1 MSFCALQA
9 NLPLSLYNHT
19 MQPALLIYNPAAG
32 RVSVRPYVYRAV
44 KVLRAA
50 GWSVRIVATKSGIH
64 ATELACQAAAD
75 RLAAVFAV
83 GGDGT
88 LGQVAA
94 GLMHSSTALGI
105 LPAGTTN
112 VLALEMGLTPF
123 EWYRP
128 WALEQNAAE
137 LARGQILP
145 MDLGLC
151 NGQPFLLWSG
161 LGLDARVIDWL
172 EPRPRWLKYVS
183 VPHYFIATVLQAA
196 VWKGVDVTIRGEGVE
211 WRGHVVQG
219 VASNIR
225 RYLGGMAELTPD
237 AYLDDG
243 LLELW
248 LLSGSTW
255 YENMR
260 HGFGLMGG
268 RHLRAADAHCIR
280 ARRLEIEASRPLPA
294 QLDGDPDGASNR
306 MVLENLPGALRMIVP
321 VGARKLFKNG

>member
-1 MSFCALQA
+1 MPQ
-9 NLPLSLYNHT
+9 
-19 MQPALLIYNPAAG
+19 ALLIYNPAAG
-32 RVSVRPYVYRAV
+32 RVSVRPFVYRAV
-44 KVLRAA
+44 KVLRSA
-50 GWSVRIVATKSGIH
+50 GWSVRIVATKSGTH
-64 ATELACQAAAD
+64 ATELARQAAVD
-75 RLAAVFAV
+75 RLEAVFAV

-94 GLMHSSTALGI
+94 GLLHSSTALGI

-112 VLALEMGLTPF
+112 VLALEMGLLPF
-123 EWYRP
+123 EWFRP
-128 WALEQNAAE
+128 WAMEQNAAQ
-137 LARGQILP
+137 LAQGESLP

-161 LGLDARVIDWL
+161 LGLDARVIHWL

-196 VWKGVDVTIRGEGVE
+196 VWKGAEVTIRGEGVE
-211 WRGHVVQG
+211 WHGHVIQV

-237 AYLDDG
+237 AHLDDG

-255 YENMR
+255 FENLR
-260 HGFGLMGG
+260 HGFGLIGG

-280 ARRLEIEASRPLPA
+280 ARRLELEANLPLPA
-294 QLDGDPDGASNR
+294 QLDGDPDGASQR
-306 MVLENLPGALRMIVP
+306 IVVENLPGALQMIVP
-321 VGARKLFKNG
+321 VGARKLFKSG